1 MKLFEAIDFKR
12 NFLTELLDLVYVT
25 TDSKLVQRLEVYAER
40 YIYSNNQFNI
50 YVYLIFDNLKGL
62 FPESVYKEKMRLLL

>member
-50 YVYLIFDNLKGL
+50 YVYLIVDNLKGL
-62 FPESVYKEKMRLLL
+62 FPESIYNGRMRLLS

>member
-1 MKLFEAIDFKR
+1 MKVFEAIDFKR

>member
-25 TDSKLVQRLEVYAER
+25 SDSKLVQRLEVYAER

-62 FPESVYKEKMRLLL
+62 LPESV